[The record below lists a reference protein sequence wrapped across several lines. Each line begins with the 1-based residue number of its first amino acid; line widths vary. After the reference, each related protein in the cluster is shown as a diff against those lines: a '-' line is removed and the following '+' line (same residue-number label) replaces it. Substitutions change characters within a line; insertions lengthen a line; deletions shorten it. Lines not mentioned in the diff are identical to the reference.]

1 MFAPAQL
8 RGASDHLE
16 DVVLVVLALAVPLL
30 LPRRPRFL
38 PLDSSPSGAP
48 PRLRPLP
55 LSESPMITLP
65 AATAPAAPTPVV
77 AVSTVVALATA
88 ALAVATALTPDI
100 VAASAATEVAP
111 GAGLRLRREP
121 LRLPPEPGVRSA
133 PGSRAVALSCLIF
146 GFSSAALA

>member
-1 MFAPAQL
+1 
-8 RGASDHLE
+8 
-16 DVVLVVLALAVPLL
+16 
-30 LPRRPRFL
+30 
-38 PLDSSPSGAP
+38 
-48 PRLRPLP
+48 
-55 LSESPMITLP
+55 MITLP

-100 VAASAATEVAP
+100 VAASAAATEVAP